1 MRRECK
7 VEAKSERS
15 VVVSGKTVEDAINNG
30 LSMLGVRRDQVDVEI
45 ITEGSRGV
53 LGFGAEHARVK
64 LAVKVPA
71 APPVAETP
79 PPPPPRREGPRFRER
94 RPAREPRPV
103 EEPGR
108 AEEPRRAEE
117 VTVAEGPRPAADA
130 RETRVEPGEGT
141 PEAVGQEVLGD
152 LLRLMGVRAEV
163 ETYLGEDLADE
174 GQPAPIVLNITGEDL
189 GILIGRR
196 GETLRALQYLVRL
209 MVSHRV
215 KHWTNLVVDVESYL
229 ARRRHALESL
239 ANRVADQA
247 VRSGRAQ
254 ALEPMP
260 PYERRLVHIA
270 LRKHPRVTTQSVGEG
285 ERRKVTIVP
294 KK

>member
-1 MRRECK
+1 

-30 LSMLGVRRDQVDVEI
+30 LAMLGVRRDQVDVEI

-53 LGFGAEHARVK
+53 LGFGAEHARVR

-79 PPPPPRREGPRFRER
+79 PSPPPKREGPRFRER
-94 RPAREPRPV
+94 RPAREPRH
-103 EEPGR
+103 
-108 AEEPRRAEE
+108 AEE
-117 VTVAEGPRPAADA
+117 VRQVEEVSVAEEPRPAADV
-130 RETRVEPGEGT
+130 RETRIEPGEGT
-141 PEAVGQEVLGD
+141 PEAVGQEVLD
-152 LLRLMGVRAEV
+152 ELLRLMGVRASV
-163 ETYLGEDLADE
+163 DTYLGEDLADE

-229 ARRRHALESL
+229 ARRRNALESL

-247 VRSGRAQ
+247 IRSGRTQ

>member
-1 MRRECK
+1 M
-7 VEAKSERS
+7 EAKSERS

-30 LSMLGVRRDQVDVEI
+30 LAMLGVRRDQVDVEI

-53 LGFGAEHARVK
+53 LGFGAEHARVR

-79 PPPPPRREGPRFRER
+79 PSPPPKREGPRFRER
-94 RPAREPRPV
+94 RPAREPRH
-103 EEPGR
+103 
-108 AEEPRRAEE
+108 AEE
-117 VTVAEGPRPAADA
+117 VRQVEEVSVAEEPRPAADV
-130 RETRVEPGEGT
+130 RETRIEPGEGT
-141 PEAVGQEVLGD
+141 PEAVGQEVLD
-152 LLRLMGVRAEV
+152 ELLRLMGVRASV
-163 ETYLGEDLADE
+163 DTYLGEDLADE

-229 ARRRHALESL
+229 ARRRNALESL

-247 VRSGRAQ
+247 IRSGRTQ

>member
-30 LSMLGVRRDQVDVEI
+30 LAMLGVRRDQVDVEI

-53 LGFGAEHARVK
+53 LGFGAEHARVR

-79 PPPPPRREGPRFRER
+79 PPPPPAKREGPRFRER
-94 RPAREPRPV
+94 RPAREPRH
-103 EEPGR
+103 
-108 AEEPRRAEE
+108 AEE
-117 VTVAEGPRPAADA
+117 VRQVEEVSVAEEPRPAADV
-130 RETRVEPGEGT
+130 RETRIEPGEGT
-141 PEAVGQEVLGD
+141 PEAVGQEVLD
-152 LLRLMGVRAEV
+152 ELLRLMGVRAAV
-163 ETYLGEDLADE
+163 DTYLGEDLADE

-229 ARRRHALESL
+229 ARRRNALESL

-247 VRSGRAQ
+247 IRSGRTQ

>member
-1 MRRECK
+1 
-7 VEAKSERS
+7 VEAKNERS

-30 LSMLGVRRDQVDVEI
+30 LAMLGVRRDQVDVDI

-53 LGFGAEHARVK
+53 LGFGAEHARVR
-64 LAVKVPA
+64 LAVRGSV
-71 APPVAETP
+71 APPVAEPAP
-79 PPPPPRREGPRFRER
+79 PPSPARREGPRFRER
-94 RPAREPRPV
+94 RPPREPKPAQETRHVEAAGPV
-103 EEPGR
+103 EVTRP
-108 AEEPRRAEE
+108 AEEPRLAAE
-117 VTVAEGPRPAADA
+117 TL
-130 RETRVEPGEGT
+130 VEPGEGT
-141 PEAVGQEVLGD
+141 PEAVGREVLSE
-152 LLRLMGVRAEV
+152 LLHLMGVHATV
-163 ETYLGEDLADE
+163 ETYVSEELAEE
-174 GQPAPIVLNITGEDL
+174 GQPAPVVLNITGEDL

-196 GETLRALQYLVRL
+196 GETLRALQYLLRL

-247 VRSGRAQ
+247 IRSGRTQ

-270 LRKHPRVTTQSVGEG
+270 LRKNPRVTTQSVGEG

>member
-30 LSMLGVRRDQVDVEI
+30 LAMLGVRRDQVDVEI

-53 LGFGAEHARVK
+53 LGFGAEHARVR

-79 PPPPPRREGPRFRER
+79 PSPPKREGPRFRER
-94 RPAREPRPV
+94 RPAREPRH
-103 EEPGR
+103 
-108 AEEPRRAEE
+108 AEE
-117 VTVAEGPRPAADA
+117 VRQVEEVSVAEEARPAADV
-130 RETRVEPGEGT
+130 RETRIEPGEGT
-141 PEAVGQEVLGD
+141 PEAVGREVLD
-152 LLRLMGVRAEV
+152 ELLRLMGVHASV
-163 ETYLGEDLADE
+163 DTYLGEDLADE

-229 ARRRHALESL
+229 ARRRNALESL

-247 VRSGRAQ
+247 IRSGRTQ

>member
-94 RPAREPRPV
+94 RPAREPRP
-103 EEPGR
+103 

-117 VTVAEGPRPAADA
+117 VSVAEEPRPAAV
-130 RETRVEPGEGT
+130 REARVEPGEGT

-152 LLRLMGVRAEV
+152 LLSLMGVRAAV

-247 VRSGRAQ
+247 VRSGRSQ